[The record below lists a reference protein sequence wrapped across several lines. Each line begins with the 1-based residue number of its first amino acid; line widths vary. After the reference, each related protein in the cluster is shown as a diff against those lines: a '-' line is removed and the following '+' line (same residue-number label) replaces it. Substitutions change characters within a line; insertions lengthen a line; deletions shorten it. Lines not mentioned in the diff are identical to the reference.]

1 MTSFPS
7 NIGRVPTLLA
17 SQMAAGQLGN
27 TQRLLLNLQV
37 QMATG
42 RAVNRPS
49 DDVIA
54 TSMIT
59 VLDDVIERRD
69 QRLRNL
75 SHAEATL
82 NNVDASLGDVSD
94 MLLEAQSI
102 GMSQIGATS
111 DADTRA
117 NQAAVITAMIDSLT
131 TIANRDY
138 QNIQL
143 FGGSRTNTQP
153 FESVLNGIRYVGQ
166 GNGLTT
172 DLGDARNVPITMS
185 GTTAFGALSAR
196 VQGDRDLDPSMVA
209 DTRIADLDGAL
220 GLGVRL
226 TTINV
231 DVNGTDV
238 EVDLTDAH
246 TVQDVVD
253 ALQAGIQTVDAGAT
267 VQIDPVT
274 GDRFEII
281 PSGGV
286 TVTIDDINGDGAAV
300 DLGLSG
306 TFNAGSTTGADIK
319 PLLTTRTALTQLS
332 GVTTPL
338 GTIRLSNAGLVRELD
353 LSGAETVE
361 DIQNAVAALDIGIRI
376 EINDAGDRLTFIN
389 ELSGGQMAIAEVAGG
404 NTGTQLGVRSFTGS
418 TLLSDFND
426 GLGVEILTGGTDPV
440 SGLPDPS
447 RDLDFQV
454 TLKDAQTFDVD
465 LAGAATV
472 QDAIDA
478 INAAATTAGIAVPG
492 EFEAR
497 LAGDGNGIELGDGT
511 GGAGNLSVTALNGSH
526 AAANLGIEQSTSS
539 AVITGED
546 RAKVA
551 VDSVFSHLIALRD
564 ALLANDSRGISLATS
579 RIETDI
585 PQVAEA
591 RATVG
596 VRTRQV
602 SDAVTREE
610 DLKLQDTALRSEV
623 EDLDYTEAA
632 IRFATLQ
639 TQLQAGLTTASR
651 SLSLSLLDF
660 LR

>member
-1 MTSFPS
+1 MTAFPS
-7 NIGRVPTLLA
+7 NLGRVPTLLA
-17 SQMAAGQLGN
+17 SRMVAGQLAH
-27 TQRLLLNLQV
+27 TSKLLLETQV
-37 QMATG
+37 QLATG

-54 TSMIT
+54 TSAIT

-82 NNVDASLGDVSD
+82 NNVDAALGDVSD

-111 DADTRA
+111 DAETRA
-117 NQAAVITAMIDSLT
+117 NQAAVITAMIDSLHA
-131 TIANRDY
+131 IANRDY
-138 QNIQL
+138 QNIHL
-143 FGGSRTNTQP
+143 FGGSRTNTPP
-153 FESVLNGIRYVGQ
+153 FESVHNGIRYVGA
-166 GNGLTT
+166 GDGMRT
-172 DLGDARNVPITMS
+172 DLGEARNVPITMA

-196 VQGDRDLDPSMVA
+196 VHGDRDLDPSMVG
-209 DTRIADLDGAL
+209 DTRLIDLDGAL

-226 TTINV
+226 NTVNV

-246 TVQDVVD
+246 TVQHVID
-253 ALQAGIQTVDAGAT
+253 ALQTGIQSVDPGAT
-267 VQIDPVT
+267 VQIDPAT

-286 TVTIDDINGDGAAV
+286 TVTIDDIDGDGAAA
-300 DLGLSG
+300 DLGITG
-306 TFNAGSTTGADIK
+306 VFDPGNTTGADVN
-319 PLLTTRTALTQLS
+319 PLLTARAGLNQLT
-332 GVTTPL
+332 GVTVPP
-338 GTIRLSNAGLVRELD
+338 GTIRLSNAGQVRDLD
-353 LSGAETVE
+353 LSGAQTIE
-361 DIQNAVAALDIGIRI
+361 DIHNAVAALGIGIRV
-376 EINDAGDRLTFIN
+376 EISDAGDRLNFIN
-389 ELSGGQMAIAEVAGG
+389 ELSGGAMSIAEVAGG
-404 NTGTQLGVRSFTGS
+404 TTATELGVRSLTGS

-426 GLGVEILTGGTDPV
+426 GLGVQIITGSVDPV
-440 SGLPDPS
+440 TGMPDPT
-447 RDLDFQV
+447 RDRDFRV
-454 TLKDAQTFDVD
+454 TLRDGQQFDVD
-465 LAGAATV
+465 LAGASTV
-472 QDAIDA
+472 QDVIDA
-478 INAAATTAGIAVPG
+478 INTAAVTAGLGVPG
-492 EFEAR
+492 DFEAL
-497 LAGDGNGIELGDGT
+497 LASDGNGIELHDNT
-511 GGAGNLSVTALNGSH
+511 GGGGDFQVTALNGSH
-526 AAANLGIEQSTSS
+526 AADDLGILLQTTG

-546 RAKVA
+546 RAKVT

-564 ALLANDSRGISLATS
+564 ALLANDTRGISLATS
-579 RIETDI
+579 RIETDV
-585 PQVAEA
+585 PRVAEA

-602 SDAVTREE
+602 AQAVTREE
-610 DLKLQDTALRSEV
+610 DLKLQDVALRSEV

-651 SLSLSLLDF
+651 SISLSLLDF